1 MRKNGVV
8 EKEEARGVELNGSS
22 NNNNKIGVK

>member
-8 EKEEARGVELNGSS
+8 EKEEARGVELNGGS
-22 NNNNKIGVK
+22 NNIIIKLE